1 MEQLNINKLLDRE
14 GEEEI
19 IKKALID
26 FELNKKNLLTKRG
39 IYLYGSPGSG
49 KSAFINKI
57 LKDLNYDV
65 IKFDA
70 GDIRNKNIIETITKH
85 NMSDK
90 NIISMFKKKIRNIAI
105 VMDEIDGMNSGDKG
119 GINALIKLIRPKKTK
134 KQKKEDI
141 TMIPIIC
148 IGNYHVDKK
157 ISEMMKVCTTIEI
170 KKLLENKNIKLEKY
184 DTTCPFVT
192 RVWKKASSIGT
203 NDYSIIIHGKHKHEE
218 TKATFSH
225 SMVKA
230 PSLIIKDLN
239 EAKQLVDYIE
249 GKLPEDDFYAVFKD
263 KYSKGFD
270 LKKDLKKIGVVNQTT
285 MLASETEEISNFLK
299 DFIINRHGEDNY
311 KDYFADTRDTLCYAT
326 NENQKATY
334 SLLQVPADLA
344 IVVGGYNSSNTS
356 HLVELCEK
364 VLPTYFVK
372 SEDEILSKETIRH
385 FNYNDKTISETD
397 GFIPNKEKLK
407 VIITSGASCPDAV
420 VDRVLQKLLSYFD
433 NKISIKEALAN
444 ISQP

>member
-1 MEQLNINKLLDRE
+1 MKKFNVPEFYRSSIIASIKEKRRNLDP
-14 GEEEI
+14 
-19 IKKALID
+19 KKKDFTPSIID
-26 FELNKKNLLTKRG
+26 FGPVQFHLARHFG
-39 IYLYGSPGSG
+39 FCYGVEN
-49 KSAFINKI
+49 A
-57 LKDLNYDV
+57 
-65 IKFDA
+65 
-70 GDIRNKNIIETITKH
+70 IEISYKAIEE
-85 NMSDK
+85 NPDK
-90 NIISMFKKKIRNIAI
+90 NIYLLSQMIHNPIVNDDLISKGLRFIMDTEGNQLIDW
-105 VMDEIDGMNSGDKG
+105 DEINSD
-119 GINALIKLIRPKKTK
+119 
-134 KQKKEDI
+134 DVVI
-141 TMIPIIC
+141 TPAF
-148 IGNYHVDKK
+148 G
-157 ISEMMKVCTTIEI
+157 TTIEI

-203 NDYSIIIHGKHKHEE
+203 NDFSIIIHGKHKHEE

-334 SLLQVPADLA
+334 GLLNVPADIA

-356 HLVELCEK
+356 HLVELCELK
-364 VLPTYFVK
+364 LPTYFIK
-372 SEDEILSKETIRH
+372 SYKELLSRDIIRH
-385 FNYNDKTISETD
+385 FKYEDKEIVETNN
-397 GFIPNKEKLK
+397 FLPNKKNVK
-407 VIITSGASCPDAV
+407 IILTSGASCPDSE
-420 VDRVLQKLLSYFD
+420 VDKVLNKLLEFFEDAKPIEEVLSEF
-433 NKISIKEALAN
+433 SLR
-444 ISQP
+444 